1 MSNSASASSR
11 SRILS
16 LLDDNSFVEIGSRVT
31 ARSTDFNIK
40 ANEAAGDGVI
50 TGYGTIDGYLCYV
63 YSQDASVLGGSIG
76 EMNAKKIVRM
86 YDMAVKMGA
95 PVIGILDCAG
105 LRLQEA
111 TDALDGFGS
120 IYLAE
125 SRASGVVPQICAVF
139 GNCGGGL
146 AVAASMADFVF
157 MEKDAKLFVNSPN
170 ALAGSNEQELDNTT
184 AEYQESESGI
194 VDASGTEEEIF
205 AKIRSLVNIL
215 PSNNEEG
222 APVDETGDD
231 PNRQNSGLEQY
242 LGDGAQLLTQISDG
256 GFCLELGKNY
266 GRHLVTAF
274 IRMNGTT
281 VGAVASNS
289 VVSGERVDAVICPKA
304 ARKAADF
311 INFCDAFDIPVLTL
325 ADVAGFA
332 RKAKAEAALARE
344 IGRLTAAYASS
355 DVPKVTVVTG
365 KAFGSAAVAL
375 GSKSLGTDIAFAWP
389 EAEIG
394 LMDAKA
400 AVQIMYADELE
411 KAEKKAEFLNEKTE
425 EYKKLTGSAEAA
437 ARRGYVDDIIEP
449 AETRQRVIAAFEMLY
464 TKSEDQPSRKHG
476 TI

>member
-1 MSNSASASSR
+1 M
-11 SRILS
+11 
-16 LLDDNSFVEIGSRVT
+16 
-31 ARSTDFNIK
+31 
-40 ANEAAGDGVI
+40 
-50 TGYGTIDGYLCYV
+50 
-63 YSQDASVLGGSIG
+63 
-76 EMNAKKIVRM
+76 
-86 YDMAVKMGA
+86 
-95 PVIGILDCAG
+95 
-105 LRLQEA
+105 
-111 TDALDGFGS
+111 
-120 IYLAE
+120 
-125 SRASGVVPQICAVF
+125 
-139 GNCGGGL
+139 
-146 AVAASMADFVF
+146 
-157 MEKDAKLFVNSPN
+157 
-170 ALAGSNEQELDNTT
+170 
-184 AEYQESESGI
+184 
-194 VDASGTEEEIF
+194 
-205 AKIRSLVNIL
+205 
-215 PSNNEEG
+215 
-222 APVDETGDD
+222 
-231 PNRQNSGLEQY
+231 
-242 LGDGAQLLTQISDG
+242 
-256 GFCLELGKNY
+256 
-266 GRHLVTAF
+266 
-274 IRMNGTT
+274 
-281 VGAVASNS
+281 
-289 VVSGERVDAVICPKA
+289 
-304 ARKAADF
+304 
-311 INFCDAFDIPVLTL
+311 LTL